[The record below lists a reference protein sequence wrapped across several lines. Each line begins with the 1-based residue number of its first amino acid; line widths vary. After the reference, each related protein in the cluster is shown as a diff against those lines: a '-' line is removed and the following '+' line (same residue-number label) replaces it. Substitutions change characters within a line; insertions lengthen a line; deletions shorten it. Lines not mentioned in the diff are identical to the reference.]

1 MLNENA
7 VKRPRL
13 RSIENLDQERHA
25 SWLELFFDL
34 IFVLAVAQVAH
45 SLNKDLTLAGFL
57 GYLALFLPVWW
68 AWVGYSFYADRFESD
83 EVIFRLLMFAGMLA
97 MAALAVNVNQ
107 VFHGGDTAFAVSY
120 IAVRGILIALYL
132 RAAYYVP
139 LARELSARYAAGFLL
154 GLLVWLA
161 SFFVPAPVK
170 YWLWVSGFLI
180 ELCTPFFNLSVIK
193 RTPYDASHVPE
204 RFGLFTLIVIGEAV
218 LTGVTGVA
226 GLDWELTST
235 LIAACGFA
243 IVTTIWWMY
252 YEFVESTG
260 IRQGSMFAGQVY
272 LHAHFFIAVGV
283 AAIGVATQHAIQEAR
298 RPALS
303 AGAGWLLCGSVA
315 LFLWATVAI
324 RLSAGHKHFVLSRLL
339 VSAFVLSLA
348 ALGQYFAPLLLTA
361 LLFVALIAEV
371 WFESVKTPEVIAVC
385 EVESVEPTNRCAH
398 TDLLKDVTPNTVGC
412 EECIAGRYQW
422 VHLRMC
428 RICGHIGC
436 CDSSQYKHATGHFE
450 ATGHPIIK
458 SIEPGE
464 NWSWCYVDETY
475 I

>member
-1 MLNENA
+1 MNETI

-45 SLNKDLTLAGFL
+45 ALNKDLTLAGFL
-57 GYLALFLPVWW
+57 HYLAFFLPVWW

-83 EVIFRLLMFAGMLA
+83 EVIFRLLMFAGMLG
-97 MAALAVNVNQ
+97 MAALAVNVQQ

-120 IAVRGILIALYL
+120 IVVRLILIALYV

-139 LARELSARYAAGFLL
+139 LARELAVRYAAGFAL
-154 GLLVWLA
+154 GTLVWMA
-161 SFFVPAPVK
+161 SLFAPAPTK
-170 YWLWVSGFLI
+170 YGLWIGGFVI
-180 ELCTPFFNLSVIK
+180 ELFTPLMNLSVIR

-226 GLDWELTST
+226 GMDWELRST
-235 LIAACGFA
+235 IIAVCGFA
-243 IVTTIWWMY
+243 IATTIWWMY

-260 IRQGSMFAGQVY
+260 MQQGSMLAGQVY
-272 LHAHFFIAVGV
+272 LYAHFFIAVGV
-283 AAIGVATQHAIQEAR
+283 AAIGVATQHAIHEAAQPR
-298 RPALS
+298 LS
-303 AGAGWLLCGSVA
+303 AGTVWLLCGSVA
-315 LFLWATVAI
+315 LFLLASVAI
-324 RLSAGHKHFVLSRLL
+324 RLSAGHKHFVWSRLL
-339 VSAFVLSLA
+339 VSAFAILLA
-348 ALGQYFAPLLLTA
+348 ALGQYLMPLLVVGLVFA
-361 LLFVALIAEV
+361 VLIAEIR
-371 WFESVKTPEVIAVC
+371 FESIKTPAALAVC
-385 EVESVEPTNRCAH
+385 AVESVEPTEKCAH
-398 TDLLKDVTPNTVGC
+398 TDLLKAVTPNTAGC
-412 EECIAGRYQW
+412 QECLAGRYQW

-428 RICGHIGC
+428 RICGHVGC
-436 CDSSQYKHATGHFE
+436 CDSSKYKHATKHFAE
-450 ATGHPIIK
+450 TGHPIIQ

-464 NWSWCYVDETY
+464 NWSWCYLDETY